1 MSEEYSIKVTET
13 GEISAT
19 RDLSDR
25 ERETKLDEILDMIN
39 NPEVPPGPIKRLIA
53 AEIATVN
60 RLMIKYGNDVSIIEG
75 MKIKALSEQVK
86 GLRELGKEVLE
97 ADTINRKDILTWE
110 GKKFRYAIDEYRE
123 GAKEAMRE
131 AKLDEST
138 INSILTHWRDIM
150 AQKELDIR
158 RALDNMDKK

>member
-97 ADTINRKDILTWE
+97 AYTINRKDILTWE

-123 GAKEAMRE
+123 GANEAMRE

>member
-75 MKIKALSEQVK
+75 M
-86 GLRELGKEVLE
+86 
-97 ADTINRKDILTWE
+97 
-110 GKKFRYAIDEYRE
+110 
-123 GAKEAMRE
+123 
-131 AKLDEST
+131 
-138 INSILTHWRDIM
+138 
-150 AQKELDIR
+150 
-158 RALDNMDKK
+158 